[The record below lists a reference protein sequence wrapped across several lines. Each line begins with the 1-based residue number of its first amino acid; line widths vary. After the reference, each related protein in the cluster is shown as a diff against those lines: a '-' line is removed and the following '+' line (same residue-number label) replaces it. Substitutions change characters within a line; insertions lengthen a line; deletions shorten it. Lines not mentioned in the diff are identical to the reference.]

1 MRKKKKGVRAGD
13 IAFNAFLYAFA
24 GITLLIVLYP
34 LYFIL
39 IASFSDPTLVTNGEV
54 LLWPKG
60 LNVDGYIELGKRADF
75 WIGYRNTIAYT
86 VLGVLVGL
94 AVNVPVA
101 YAFSRKD
108 LVGRRLLNAYYMFT
122 MFFNGGLIPTYT
134 VGIRPPLKN
143 MVNMFFNGGLIPTYT
158 VILNFG
164 LYDSFWVLILPF
176 SVSVYNIIVARMFFS
191 TNLPADL
198 WDAACIDGCGNLRY
212 FFQIALPLSKAML
225 AVIGLWTAVTQWNS
239 YYNALIYIRNDNL
252 VPLQLVLRNILIIN
266 QSQANMLGNNETVIR
281 AMRLTNLLK
290 YVVIIVST
298 VPILCAYPF
307 VQKYFNQGFMLGAVK
322 G

>member
-134 VGIRPPLKN
+134 V
-143 MVNMFFNGGLIPTYT
+143 
-158 VILNFG
+158 ILNFG
-164 LYDSFWVLILPF
+164 LYDSFWVMM
-176 SVSVYNIIVARMFFS
+176 RMLRS
-191 TNLPADL
+191 TSCRGTRLS
-198 WDAACIDGCGNLRY
+198 LR
-212 FFQIALPLSKAML
+212 M
-225 AVIGLWTAVTQWNS
+225 
-239 YYNALIYIRNDNL
+239 
-252 VPLQLVLRNILIIN
+252 
-266 QSQANMLGNNETVIR
+266 
-281 AMRLTNLLK
+281 
-290 YVVIIVST
+290 
-298 VPILCAYPF
+298 
-307 VQKYFNQGFMLGAVK
+307 
-322 G
+322 

>member
-134 VGIRPPLKN
+134 V
-143 MVNMFFNGGLIPTYT
+143 
-158 VILNFG
+158 ILNFG

-191 TNLPADL
+191 TRDFGPKYIPEGFGDKIILPASTS
-198 WDAACIDGCGNLRY
+198 DAQKLELAKVAEEYAVPPYPTVLHTSEELDEMT
-212 FFQIALPLSKAML
+212 ML
-225 AVIGLWTAVTQWNS
+225 ATDIISYVETTGARWVYEGGIEEEWDDYVAQLNQMGLERLMEIRQAALDR
-239 YYNALIYIRNDNL
+239 YYGKA
-252 VPLQLVLRNILIIN
+252 
-266 QSQANMLGNNETVIR
+266 AE
-281 AMRLTNLLK
+281 
-290 YVVIIVST
+290 
-298 VPILCAYPF
+298 
-307 VQKYFNQGFMLGAVK
+307 
-322 G
+322 

>member
-1 MRKKKKGVRAGD
+1 M
-13 IAFNAFLYAFA
+13 
-24 GITLLIVLYP
+24 
-34 LYFIL
+34 
-39 IASFSDPTLVTNGEV
+39 
-54 LLWPKG
+54 
-60 LNVDGYIELGKRADF
+60 
-75 WIGYRNTIAYT
+75 
-86 VLGVLVGL
+86 
-94 AVNVPVA
+94 
-101 YAFSRKD
+101 
-108 LVGRRLLNAYYMFT
+108 
-122 MFFNGGLIPTYT
+122 
-134 VGIRPPLKN
+134 
-143 MVNMFFNGGLIPTYT
+143 
-158 VILNFG
+158 
-164 LYDSFWVLILPF
+164 LILPF

>member
-1 MRKKKKGVRAGD
+1 M
-13 IAFNAFLYAFA
+13 
-24 GITLLIVLYP
+24 
-34 LYFIL
+34 
-39 IASFSDPTLVTNGEV
+39 
-54 LLWPKG
+54 
-60 LNVDGYIELGKRADF
+60 
-75 WIGYRNTIAYT
+75 
-86 VLGVLVGL
+86 LGVLVGL

-122 MFFNGGLIPTYT
+122 
-134 VGIRPPLKN
+134 
-143 MVNMFFNGGLIPTYT
+143 MFFNGGLIPTYT

>member
-13 IAFNAFLYAFA
+13 IAFNVFLYAFA

-122 MFFNGGLIPTYT
+122 
-134 VGIRPPLKN
+134 
-143 MVNMFFNGGLIPTYT
+143 MFFNGGLIPTYT

>member
-1 MRKKKKGVRAGD
+1 M
-13 IAFNAFLYAFA
+13 
-24 GITLLIVLYP
+24 
-34 LYFIL
+34 
-39 IASFSDPTLVTNGEV
+39 
-54 LLWPKG
+54 
-60 LNVDGYIELGKRADF
+60 
-75 WIGYRNTIAYT
+75 
-86 VLGVLVGL
+86 GL

-122 MFFNGGLIPTYT
+122 
-134 VGIRPPLKN
+134 
-143 MVNMFFNGGLIPTYT
+143 MFFNGGLIPTYT